1 MNDLLN
7 QLYTLPLLEE
17 NLTIALVLAVF
28 FSLILFIASLVPPR
42 QKFKTSFLLLIT
54 FLASTTILF
63 IINNRANNIRK
74 LAIKNKDYMLTKKG
88 AILELTSYTSYIKSK
103 KLTIIYQDDK
113 LIQVQYNDD
122 YFEIDKSQEKI
133 NDAN

>member
-17 NLTIALVLAVF
+17 NLTIALVLTVF
-28 FSLILFIASLVPPR
+28 FSLILFIASLVPPK
-42 QKFKTSFLLLIT
+42 QNFKTSFLILIT
-54 FLASTTILF
+54 FLASSTILF
-63 IINNRANNIRK
+63 IINNRANNIRN

-88 AILELTSYTSYIKSK
+88 AILELTSYTPYIKSK

-113 LIQVQYNDD
+113 LIQIQYNDN

-133 NDAN
+133 NDEN

>member
-7 QLYTLPLLEE
+7 QLYILPLLEE
-17 NLTIALVLAVF
+17 NLTIALILTVF
-28 FSLILFIASLVPPR
+28 FSLILFIASLVPPK
-42 QKFKTSFLLLIT
+42 QKFKTSFLILIT

-63 IINNRANNIRK
+63 IINNRANNIRN

-88 AILELTSYTSYIKSK
+88 AILELTSYTPYIKSK

-133 NDAN
+133 NDTN